1 MHFIANCAA
10 VHMFKNLTYFNSLYK
25 KITIIQKFYPNVR
38 ISISLRKLNQ
48 LSVVSRSANILKY
61 TVHIYKFTVLRQI
74 NWKVVVRVLTFQT
87 SSEKTKRLH
96 QIISWFLGND
106 TKKWFLTNWGRDN
119 KFQGFHGYSKFWRN
133 FTVRW
138 VRLWTSTRLWIARVN
153 KRFKKHFCG
162 HIHFKKLVKFWKFIE
177 IFHCF
182 MTKLRNKK

>member
-1 MHFIANCAA
+1 MYQKRSVTWNGLIEFLYLKMHFIANCAA

-119 KFQGFHGYSKFWRN
+119 NTQRLHEHSKFWKN

-138 VRLWTSTRLWIARVN
+138 VRLWTTN
-153 KRFKKHFCG
+153 KYS
-162 HIHFKKLVKFWKFIE
+162 
-177 IFHCF
+177 F
-182 MTKLRNKK
+182 MDC